1 MKEKDLDKHLD
12 NLIIDGLIKE
22 AEQDNADFEAAMR
35 KMSDEEFKELIYEPQ
50 DAYIVECASNMAASF
65 SPADTDISEEHRPLT
80 RPFVA
85 KKSEP
90 AYNGENR
97 ASEMA
102 ASSIAADTDISEE
115 HRPPFQPIVE
125 KKSKWQ
131 VFRPWITSAVAAA
144 AVVLIVL
151 IPSVNVMNGKLCDSA
166 LYASNSYITSSR
178 SAIEI
183 NGLNDDQLKAKLP
196 KLEKRYKAC
205 IKEDGKFTYYTD
217 DLKEAGWDLT
227 LVYLKLHKKGD
238 AVKVLKVLSAQFNG
252 TPFGDHCRKML
263 DQL

>member
-1 MKEKDLDKHLD
+1 MKEKDLEKNLD

-35 KMSDEEFKELIYEPQ
+35 KMSDEEFEELIYEP
-50 DAYIVECASNMAASF
+50 AYVYAEK
-65 SPADTDISEEHRPLT
+65 D
-80 RPFVA
+80 
-85 KKSEP
+85 
-90 AYNGENR
+90 R

-102 ASSIAADTDISEE
+102 AASIAADMDFSEKQQAPSRLLAAKKQQAPS
-115 HRPPFQPIVE
+115 RPLAA

-144 AVVLIVL
+144 AVVLIIL
-151 IPSVNVMNGKLCDSA
+151 IPSVNAMNGKLCDSA

-178 SAIEI
+178 SANEI

-227 LVYLKLHKKGD
+227 LAYLKLHKKGD

-252 TPFGDHCRKML
+252 TPFGDHCHKML

>member
-1 MKEKDLDKHLD
+1 MKEKDFDKHLD

-22 AEQDNADFEAAMR
+22 AEQDNADFETAMR
-35 KMSDEEFKELIYEPQ
+35 DLSDEEFKELVYG
-50 DAYIVECASNMAASF
+50 
-65 SPADTDISEEHRPLT
+65 
-80 RPFVA
+80 
-85 KKSEP
+85 P
-90 AYNGENR
+90 AYAYADEDS
-97 ASEMA
+97 ASEMTA
-102 ASSIAADTDISEE
+102 DSIAADIDLSENQ
-115 HRPPFQPIVE
+115 PVSSQPIVV

-151 IPSVNVMNGKLCDSA
+151 IPSVNAMNGKLCDSA

-178 SAIEI
+178 SANEI

-196 KLEKRYKAC
+196 ELEKRYMAC
-205 IKEDGKFTYYTD
+205 IKEDGKSTYYTD

-227 LVYLKLHKKGD
+227 LAYLKLHKKGD
-238 AVKVLKVLSAQFNG
+238 AVKVLKVLSTQFNG
-252 TPFGDHCRKML
+252 TPFGDHCQKML

>member
-1 MKEKDLDKHLD
+1 MKEKDLEKNLD

-35 KMSDEEFKELIYEPQ
+35 KMSDEEFEELIYEP
-50 DAYIVECASNMAASF
+50 AY
-65 SPADTDISEEHRPLT
+65 
-80 RPFVA
+80 
-85 KKSEP
+85 
-90 AYNGENR
+90 AYAEKDR

-102 ASSIAADTDISEE
+102 AASIAADMDFSEKQQAPS
-115 HRPPFQPIVE
+115 RPLAA

-144 AVVLIVL
+144 AVVLIIL
-151 IPSVNVMNGKLCDSA
+151 IPSVNAMNGKLCDSA

-178 SAIEI
+178 SANEI

-205 IKEDGKFTYYTD
+205 IMEDGKFTYYTD

-227 LVYLKLHKKGD
+227 IAYLKLHKKGD
-238 AVKVLKVLSAQFNG
+238 AVRVLKVLSTQFNG
-252 TPFGDHCRKML
+252 TPFGDHCQKML
-263 DQL
+263 GQL

>member
-35 KMSDEEFKELIYEPQ
+35 NMSDDEFEELIYEPVY
-50 DAYIVECASNMAASF
+50 AEA
-65 SPADTDISEEHRPLT
+65 EED
-80 RPFVA
+80 
-85 KKSEP
+85 
-90 AYNGENR
+90 R
-97 ASEMA
+97 ASEMIA
-102 ASSIAADTDISEE
+102 ASVAADMDMDYLEKQ
-115 HRPPFQPIVE
+115 RRQKPVLA

-144 AVVLIVL
+144 AVVLVVL
-151 IPSVNVMNGKLCDSA
+151 IPSVNAMNGKLCDSA
-166 LYASNSYITSSR
+166 LYASNAYITSSR
-178 SAIEI
+178 SASEI
-183 NGLNDDQLKAKLP
+183 NGLSEDQLKSKLHE
-196 KLEKRYKAC
+196 LEKRYKKC

-227 LVYLKLHKKGD
+227 LAYLRLHKKRD
-238 AVKVLKVLSAQFNG
+238 AIKVLKVLSIQFEG
-252 TPFGDHCRKML
+252 TPFGNHCQKMI

>member
-1 MKEKDLDKHLD
+1 MKEKDLEKNLD

-35 KMSDEEFKELIYEPQ
+35 KISDEEFAELIYEP
-50 DAYIVECASNMAASF
+50 AYAYASEVRASRIAAASID
-65 SPADTDISEEHRPLT
+65 SDMNYCEKRRVPDK
-80 RPFVA
+80 PFVA
-85 KKSEP
+85 
-90 AYNGENR
+90 N
-97 ASEMA
+97 
-102 ASSIAADTDISEE
+102 
-115 HRPPFQPIVE
+115 
-125 KKSKWQ
+125 KSKWQ

-144 AVVLIVL
+144 AVVLIIL
-151 IPSVNVMNGKLCDSA
+151 IPSVNAMNGKLCDSA

-178 SAIEI
+178 SANEI

-227 LVYLKLHKKGD
+227 LAYLKLHKKGD

-252 TPFGDHCRKML
+252 TPFGDHCHKML